1 MLLFFANGFSQI
13 VQKFGDDFFTIDP
26 NAVLELQST
35 NKGLL
40 LPRVTLTSSTSFAPL
55 SAHVKGMIVYNTVSA
70 GDVPAGIYIN
80 SGTAWVRVADSS
92 SPIAVTNGGTGA
104 TTAAGALTNLG
115 AQSTSNLSSNVTT
128 NTGSTTMYPSI
139 SAVESYVASKA
150 TANATPDATTSV
162 KGKVK
167 LAGDL
172 AGTADLPVVAAGAI
186 DNSKIATTAAIAD
199 SKLATITTLGK
210 VSNSA
215 TTATM
220 DNTFNTIVLRDAS
233 GNFSAGAITATSFTG
248 SGAGLTSVI
257 ATSFSGTLP
266 VANGGTGVTAST
278 GGGSVVLSTSPT
290 LVTPV
295 LGAATGTSLS
305 VSGQLTSTIATG
317 TAPFVVTSTTAVANL
332 SIGGNAATATS
343 SVTQTAG
350 NNTTAIA
357 TTAFVTA
364 AVTTAVNS
372 PSVVT
377 KTANYTAT
385 ASDSTILCDTSS
397 AADVEGYTLTLP
409 TAAIAGSG
417 KVYVIKKIDLTAKKL
432 KFVPSFYI
440 STSTTEIISSLN
452 YVKTF
457 RVQSDGTKWYII
469 D

>member
-1 MLLFFANGFSQI
+1 
-13 VQKFGDDFFTIDP
+13 
-26 NAVLELQST
+26 
-35 NKGLL
+35 
-40 LPRVTLTSSTSFAPL
+40 
-55 SAHVKGMIVYNTVSA
+55 MIVYNTVSA

-92 SPIAVTNGGTGA
+92 SPIALTNGGTGA

-215 TTATM
+215 TTATPI
-220 DNTFNTIVLRDAS
+220 NTASTIVSRDAS
-233 GNFSAGAITATSFTG
+233 GNFSAGAIN
-248 SGAGLTSVI
+248 I
-257 ATSFSGTLP
+257 
-266 VANGGTGVTAST
+266 
-278 GGGSVVLSTSPT
+278 
-290 LVTPV
+290 
-295 LGAATGTSLS
+295 
-305 VSGQLTSTIATG
+305 SGQLTSTAALG
-317 TAPFVVTSTTAVANL
+317 TAPFVVTSTTPVANL
-332 SIGGNAATATS
+332 SIGGNAATATTVSTNANLTGPITSVGNTTSVASQTGTGSTFVMNTSPTLVAPVLGAATGTSLILSGQLTSTAALGTAPFVVTSTTPVANLSIGGNAAKATS
-343 SVTQTAG
+343 SDTQTPG
-350 NNTTAIA
+350 NNTTLIA

-364 AVTTAVNS
+364 AVNL

-385 ASDSTILCDTSS
+385 ASDSTILYNTST
-397 AADVEGYTLTLP
+397 ATVTGFTLTIP
-409 TAAIAGSG
+409 TAAAENAGKIYIIRKVDTTNFKLNFSPEINITPNTTIAS
-417 KVYVIKKIDLTAKKL
+417 I
-432 KFVPSFYI
+432 
-440 STSTTEIISSLN
+440 N
-452 YVKTF
+452 YAKTF
-457 RVQSDGTKWYII
+457 RIQSDGTKWYII